1 MTNTPVEK
9 TRKQLIEPLTTEQIE
24 RAINLLDSWCEVD
37 EAQVQ
42 EQRET
47 WEYLKK
53 VLDEDRLSDR
63 KLFP

>member
-9 TRKQLIEPLTTEQIE
+9 TQKQLIEPLTTEQLE
-24 RAINLLDSWCEVD
+24 RAVNLLDSWCNVD
-37 EAQVQ
+37 EAEAQ
-42 EQRET
+42 EQQET
-47 WEYLKK
+47 WFYLKK